1 MVDYLKVF
9 NSIKENRAMSSTI
22 NKLAYDEKMEKC
34 FVVIDKALK
43 CSMISMKALAD
54 MLEEIGTEIES
65 NSKYSVKQQLQAHM
79 LLMDI
84 LNQFQDTILKIDGD
98 AIKKSWDFEWYL
110 MRNKVF
116 WL

>member
-9 NSIKENRAMSSTI
+9 NSIKENRSMSSTI

-34 FVVIDKALK
+34 FVVIDKASK
-43 CSMISMKALAD
+43 CSMFSMKALSD

-98 AIKKSWDFEWYL
+98 AIKKSWDFE
-110 MRNKVF
+110 
-116 WL
+116 

>member
-43 CSMISMKALAD
+43 CSMISMKALSD
-54 MLEEIGTEIES
+54 MLPI
-65 NSKYSVKQQLQAHM
+65 
-79 LLMDI
+79 
-84 LNQFQDTILKIDGD
+84 ILK
-98 AIKKSWDFEWYL
+98 
-110 MRNKVF
+110 NKHF
-116 WL
+116 DTEKM

>member
-43 CSMISMKALAD
+43 CSMISMKALSEEYAD

-65 NSKYSVKQQLQAHM
+65 NRKYSVKQQLQAHM
-79 LLMDI
+79 LLIDI

-98 AIKKSWDFEWYL
+98 AIKKSWDFE
-110 MRNKVF
+110 
-116 WL
+116 